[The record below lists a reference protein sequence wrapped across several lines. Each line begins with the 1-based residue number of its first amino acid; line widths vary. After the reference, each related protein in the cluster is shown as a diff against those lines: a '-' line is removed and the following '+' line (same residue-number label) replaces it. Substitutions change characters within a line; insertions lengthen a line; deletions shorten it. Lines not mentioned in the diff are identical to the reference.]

1 MGPQIVTDKKEK
13 KTGVI
18 LSLKDYNKL
27 KEMAE
32 ELADI
37 KAYDKAKS
45 TLHKQKLI
53 PLREVIKQRRQNN
66 GNGK

>member
-1 MGPQIVTDKKEK
+1 MSPQIITDKKGK
-13 KTGVI
+13 QTGVI
-18 LSLKDYNKL
+18 LSLKDYSRL

-37 KAYDKAKS
+37 KAYDKAKA

-53 PLREVIKQRRQNN
+53 PLRDVIKERKINR
-66 GNGK
+66 GDAR

>member
-1 MGPQIVTDKKEK
+1 MSPQIITDKKGK
-13 KTGVI
+13 QTGVI
-18 LSLKDYNKL
+18 LSLKDYIRL

-37 KAYDKAKS
+37 KAYDKAKA

-53 PLREVIKQRRQNN
+53 PLRDVIKERKINR
-66 GNGK
+66 GDAR

>member
-1 MGPQIVTDKKEK
+1 MSPQIITDKKGK

-18 LSLKDYNKL
+18 LSLKDYSKL

-37 KAYDKAKS
+37 KAYDKAKA

-53 PLREVIKQRRQNN
+53 PLREVIKQRKQKHS
-66 GNGK
+66 NGK

>member
-1 MGPQIVTDKKEK
+1 MSPQIITDRKGK

-18 LSLKDYNKL
+18 LSLRDYNQL

-37 KAYDKAKS
+37 KAYDKAIL

-53 PLREVIKQRRQNN
+53 PLREVIRQRKQNH

>member
-1 MGPQIVTDKKEK
+1 MSPQIITDKKGR

-18 LSLKDYNKL
+18 LSIKDYSKL

-37 KAYDKAKS
+37 KAYDKAKT

-53 PLREVIKQRRQNN
+53 PLREVIKQRRQNRIN
-66 GNGK
+66 DK

>member
-1 MGPQIVTDKKEK
+1 MNPQIITNKKGK

-18 LSLKDYNKL
+18 LSLKDYKKL

-37 KAYDKAKS
+37 KTYDKAKA
-45 TLHKQKLI
+45 TLRKQKLI
-53 PLREVIKQRRQNN
+53 PLHQVIKERKQN
-66 GNGK
+66 GGKVK

>member
-1 MGPQIVTDKKEK
+1 MSPQIITNKKGK

-18 LSLKDYNKL
+18 LSLKDYKKL

-37 KAYDKAKS
+37 KAYDKAKA

-53 PLREVIKQRRQNN
+53 PLRQVIKERKQNR

>member
-1 MGPQIVTDKKEK
+1 
-13 KTGVI
+13 
-18 LSLKDYNKL
+18 
-27 KEMAE
+27 MAE

-37 KAYDKAKS
+37 KAYDKAKL

-53 PLREVIKQRRQNN
+53 PLREVIRQRKQNH